1 MCVCECVYKYTYIYI
16 YIYMLSSFT
25 LKLLLELK
33 DPNYS
38 DDQFID
44 RCQLKAL

>member
-1 MCVCECVYKYTYIYI
+1 MCVCVYKLTYIYI
-16 YIYMLSSFT
+16 PSSFT
-25 LKLLLELK
+25 LKLLLELN

>member
-1 MCVCECVYKYTYIYI
+1 MCVCVSVCINIHIYI

>member
-1 MCVCECVYKYTYIYI
+1 MCVCVSVCINIHI

>member
-1 MCVCECVYKYTYIYI
+1 MCVCVYKLTYIYI
-16 YIYMLSSFT
+16 PSFFT

>member
-1 MCVCECVYKYTYIYI
+1 MCMCVYKFTYIYI
-16 YIYMLSSFT
+16 YLPSSFT

>member
-1 MCVCECVYKYTYIYI
+1 MCVCVCINLHIYI
-16 YIYMLSSFT
+16 YIPGSFT

-38 DDQFID
+38 DE
-44 RCQLKAL
+44 